1 MWRRDKDDLRL
12 GKLVYVQRR
21 LELKMFGQEELKGF
35 IEMQDNF
42 ISSFL
47 VIIKEKIDNCFY
59 L

>member
-47 VIIKEKIDNCFY
+47 VIFKEKIDNCFY